1 MPSPV
6 PPAPARL
13 GLQPQPAWA
22 RCPWEPPGAKGAWG
36 PCRPLCPPCARGP
49 KGLQGG
55 KIKLDK
61 LPLFTVEPIRSRLRR
76 AA

>member
-13 GLQPQPAWA
+13 GLWPQSAWD

-36 PCRPLCPPCARGP
+36 PCYPLCPPCAKGP
-49 KGLQGG
+49 PVR

-61 LPLFTVEPIRSRLRR
+61 LPLFTVEPIRSQLRR